1 MAKVIGQK
9 NNDIGFV
16 SPIKGRWQQQKQHD
30 GQANH
35 GGVSIVVDAKSLA
48 RIPRDAS
55 PAKQVPVQ
63 LPVEYVANRGHST
76 TKEHIPPR

>member
-9 NNDIGFV
+9 NNDIGFI
-16 SPIKGRWQQQKQHD
+16 SPIEGRWQQQKQHD

-48 RIPRDAS
+48 RIP
-55 PAKQVPVQ
+55 
-63 LPVEYVANRGHST
+63 
-76 TKEHIPPR
+76 